1 MMERYQVI
9 LGYDGTA
16 FGGMQRQDNAR
27 TIQGEFETA
36 LRRIG
41 WDGQSILAAGRT
53 DAGVHASGQVVVFDL
68 DWRHST
74 QDLCNAL
81 NANLPA
87 EIGVQHVSRT
97 QADFHPRFDA
107 ISRVYRYQILC
118 RHTRDPLRERYA
130 WRIWPKPDLDLLHA
144 CAEKLVGDHDFSAFG
159 TPPQEGGTTNRRVF
173 RAGWSERGDELVFE
187 VEANAYLYHMVRRMV
202 HLQVEVGL
210 GRKSLD
216 DLSVYLS
223 GQADELIQGLAPA
236 CGLIL
241 QQVTYPEAPSY
252 P

>member
-1 MMERYQVI
+1 MERYQVI

-27 TIQGEFETA
+27 TIQGEFENA
-36 LRRIG
+36 LRKIG
-41 WDGQSILAAGRT
+41 WDGQSVLVAGRT
-53 DAGVHASGQVVVFDL
+53 DAGVHANGQVAVFDL

-87 EIGVQHVSRT
+87 EIAVQQVSL
-97 QADFHPRFDA
+97 AKPDFHPRFDA
-107 ISRVYRYQILC
+107 ISRLYQYQILC
-118 RHTRDPLRERYA
+118 RQNRDPLRERYA
-130 WRIWPKPDLDLLHA
+130 WRIWPEPDLDLLHA
-144 CAEKLVGDHDFSAFG
+144 CAETLVGEHDFSAFG
-159 TPPQEGGTTNRRVF
+159 TPPQERGTTIRKVF
-173 RAGWSERGDELVFE
+173 RADWSRREDQLVFE

-202 HLQVEVGL
+202 HLQVDVGL

-216 DLSVYLS
+216 DLRFYLS
-223 GQADELIQGLAPA
+223 GQVDELIQGLAPA

-241 QQVTYPEAPSY
+241 QRVTYPEIPSY

>member
-1 MMERYQVI
+1 MERYQVI
-9 LGYDGTA
+9 IGYDGTA

-27 TIQGEFETA
+27 TIQGEFENA
-36 LRRIG
+36 LRKIG
-41 WDGQSILAAGRT
+41 WDGQSVLVAGRT
-53 DAGVHASGQVVVFDL
+53 DAGVHANGQVVVFDL

-87 EIGVQHVSRT
+87 DIGVQQVSH
-97 QADFHPRFDA
+97 AKPDFHPRFDA
-107 ISRVYRYQILC
+107 ITRMYQYQILC
-118 RHTRDPLRERYA
+118 RQNRDPLRERYA
-130 WRIWPKPDLDLLHA
+130 WRIWPEPDLDLLRA
-144 CAEKLVGDHDFSAFG
+144 CAETLVGERDFSAFG
-159 TPPQEGGTTNRRVF
+159 TPPQERGTTIRKVY
-173 RAGWSERGDELVFE
+173 RAGWAKGGDELVFE

-216 DLSVYLS
+216 DLRFYLS

-241 QQVTYPEAPSY
+241 QRVTYPEDPSY

>member
-1 MMERYQVI
+1 MERYQVI

-36 LRRIG
+36 LRKIG
-41 WDGQSILAAGRT
+41 WDGQSVLAAGRT
-53 DAGVHASGQVVVFDL
+53 DAGVHANGQVVVFDL

-81 NANLPA
+81 NANLPPD
-87 EIGVQHVSRT
+87 IGVQ
-97 QADFHPRFDA
+97 QAFHAKPDFHPRFDA
-107 ISRVYRYQILC
+107 ISRLYQYQILC
-118 RHTRDPLRERYA
+118 RQNRDPLRERYA
-130 WRIWPKPDLDLLHA
+130 WRIWPEPDLDLLHA
-144 CAEKLVGDHDFSAFG
+144 SAETLVGEHDFSAFG
-159 TPPQEGGTTNRRVF
+159 TPPQEGGTTIRRVF
-173 RAGWSERGDELVFE
+173 RAGWSRGDEALAFE

-216 DLSVYLS
+216 DLRFYLS
-223 GQADELIQGLAPA
+223 RQADELIQGLAPA

-241 QQVTYPEAPSY
+241 QQVTYPERPSY

>member
-36 LRRIG
+36 LRKIG
-41 WDGQSILAAGRT
+41 WDGQSVLAAGRT
-53 DAGVHASGQVVVFDL
+53 DAGVHANGQVVVFDL

-87 EIGVQHVSRT
+87 DIGVQQVSNVKP
-97 QADFHPRFDA
+97 DFHPRFDA
-107 ISRVYRYQILC
+107 ISRLYRYQILC
-118 RHTRDPLRERYA
+118 RPNRDPLRERFT
-130 WRIWPKPDLDLLHA
+130 WRVWPEPNLDLLHKS
-144 CAEKLVGDHDFSAFG
+144 AELLVGEHDFSAFG
-159 TPPQEGGTTNRRVF
+159 TPPQEGGTTIRRVF
-173 RAGWSERGDELVFE
+173 RAGWFRRGDELVFE

-202 HLQVEVGL
+202 NLQVEVGL
-210 GRKSLD
+210 GRKSLED
-216 DLSVYLS
+216 QRVYLS
-223 GQADELIQGLAPA
+223 GQTDELIQGLAPA

-241 QQVTYPEAPSY
+241 QKVTYPEKTSY